1 MITVVALFYIFSSFC
16 ISCSFFVIFS
26 KNPVYAVFFL
36 ILTFCNVSSL
46 LFLLRLEF
54 LPIIFI
60 VIYVG
65 AIAVLFL
72 FVMMMLNIKTAQKKV
87 ENAHYVFL
95 GFVFAAVFIIEVFF
109 LLRFELVPLI
119 ISNKKHLSF
128 LSDFFCVSS
137 SFSDFFCLHYRQHN
151 VNNLGLVLFTEYF
164 NLFIV
169 SGFILLFAM
178 LGTIV
183 LTLHKKFTA
192 KSQNIYAQVLRDHK
206 TSVNL
211 YN

>member
-1 MITVVALFYIFSSFC
+1 MILCVTLFYIFSSFC

-26 KNPVYAVFFL
+26 KNPVYSVFFL

-60 VIYVG
+60 VVYVG

-72 FVMMMLNIKTAQKKV
+72 FVMMMLNTKAAQIIV
-87 ENAHYVFL
+87 ENAHYIFL
-95 GFVFAAVFIIEVFF
+95 GFVFTTVFILEVFF
-109 LLRFELVPLI
+109 LVRLELLPLI
-119 ISNKKHLSF
+119 ISDKKHITF
-128 LSDFFCVSS
+128 LSDFICVSS
-137 SFSDFFCLHYRQHN
+137 SFSDFFAWHYSQHN
-151 VNNLGLVLFTEYF
+151 INNLGGVLFLEYF
-164 NLFIV
+164 NLFII

-178 LGTIV
+178 IGTIV

-192 KSQNIYAQVLRDHK
+192 KSQNIYAQVLRDFRL
-206 TSVNL
+206 SL
-211 YN
+211 SFYS